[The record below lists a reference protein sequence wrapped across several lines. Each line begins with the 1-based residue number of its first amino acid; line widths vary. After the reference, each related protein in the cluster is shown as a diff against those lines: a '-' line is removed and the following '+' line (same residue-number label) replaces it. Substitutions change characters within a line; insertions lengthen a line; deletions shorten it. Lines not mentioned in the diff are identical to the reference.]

1 MTKVEDKIKE
11 VRMNQYEADIKEKP
25 FVLIYLL
32 GEECDFGENF
42 KTQEEAIEEAKKDV
56 KVEGNKVV
64 VCRRMAYDNADGQ
77 FVMEGA
83 IPLVEFERQ
92 IVPAVPLE
100 KLEKNEKPVKRIK
113 VKVTRAE
120 VERLKKE
127 REEEWRKR

>member
-11 VRMNQYEADIKEKP
+11 VPMNQYEADIKEKP
-25 FVLIYLL
+25 FVLVYL
-32 GEECDFGENF
+32 GEECDFGQNF

-56 KVEGNKVV
+56 KVWGIKVS

-100 KLEKNEKPVKRIK
+100 KLEKKEKPVKRIK
-113 VKVTRAE
+113 VKVTRAV
-120 VERLKKE
+120 VERLRKKE
-127 REEEWRKR
+127 EEEWGKR

>member
-1 MTKVEDKIKE
+1 MTKVEGKIKE
-11 VRMNQYEADIKEKP
+11 VRMNQYEAEIKEKP
-25 FVLIYLL
+25 FRLIYL
-32 GEECDFGENF
+32 GEECDFGQSF
-42 KTQEEAIEEAKKDV
+42 KTQEEAIEEAKNAV
-56 KVEGNKVV
+56 KVLENKVA

-77 FVMEGA
+77 FVIEGA

-120 VERLKKE
+120 VERLRKKE
-127 REEEWRKR
+127 EEEWGKR